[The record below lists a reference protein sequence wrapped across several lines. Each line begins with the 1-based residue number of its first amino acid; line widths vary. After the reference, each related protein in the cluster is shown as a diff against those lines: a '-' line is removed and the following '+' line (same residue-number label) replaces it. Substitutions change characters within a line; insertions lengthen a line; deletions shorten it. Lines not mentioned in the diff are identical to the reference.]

1 MNALAGP
8 EIDRLFHALGDPTR
22 RAILD
27 RLTRAP
33 SSVSGLAA
41 PLGITLTAVSQHLGV
56 LEASGLARTRK
67 TGRVRTC
74 SLETAGFD
82 RLRDWIDEHR
92 DIWTR
97 RLDALGAL
105 LDEDQTP

>member
-1 MNALAGP
+1 MNLQGGP
-8 EIDRLFHALGDPTR
+8 EIDRLFHALSDPTR

-27 RLTRAP
+27 RLTEAP
-33 SSVSGLAA
+33 SSVSELAA

-56 LEASGLARTRK
+56 LQASGLARSEK

-82 RLRDWIDEHR
+82 RLQLWIDEHR
-92 DIWTR
+92 NIWAR
-97 RLDALGAL
+97 RLDALAEL
-105 LDEDQTP
+105 LDEDETP